1 MFAQPAP
8 KSMKRFM
15 KSIPVTELIGTT
27 SSLMTWIKQGEEI
40 TLTEK
45 GKPLAKIIPTATSY
59 SGPRPSGLAKGE
71 FVVPDDFNDPLPE
84 NLLREFE
91 GR

>member
-1 MFAQPAP
+1 
-8 KSMKRFM
+8 M

-40 TLTEK
+40 TLTEN
-45 GKPLAKIIPTATSY
+45 GKALATIIPMVASY
-59 SGPRPSGLAKGE
+59 SGPRPSGLAQGE
-71 FVVPDDFNDPLPE
+71 FVVPDDFNEPLPE
-84 NLLREFE
+84 DLLREFE